1 MPDIRIK
8 VIEKRAVVEGSP
20 VIVCGNSDY
29 TATFNFDEEW
39 SQVEVKT
46 ARFVYVKDGEVKH
59 EDVVFSGNT
68 VAVPVLSGVPFV
80 KVGLFA
86 GNLSTTTPAR
96 VLCDLSILCG
106 AGVPAEPT
114 QEVYNQILAM
124 LDEHYRTATEFIES
138 QESTMEAYHT
148 EWVEKVDTSILDA
161 EQAAALCRDA
171 VSALELEQVDLDG
184 GTPTTDVELYD
195 DNFNG
200 GYPT

>member
-29 TATFNFDEEW
+29 TATFTFDEEW
-39 SQVEVKT
+39 SQVAVKT
-46 ARFVYVKDGEVKH
+46 ARFVYVKDGEPKH

-68 VAVPVLSGVPFV
+68 VAVPVLSGVQFV

-96 VLCDLSILCG
+96 ILCDLSIRCG
-106 AGVPAEPT
+106 SGALLEPT
-114 QEVYNQILAM
+114 QEVYDQILAM
-124 LDEHYRTATEFIES
+124 LDEHYNATEAFIEN
-138 QESTMEAYHT
+138 QEATMAEYRA
-148 EWVEKVDTSILDA
+148 EWLEKVDTSILDA

-171 VSALELEQVDLDG
+171 VSALELELVDLDG
-184 GTPTTDVELYD
+184 GTPTTDAELLD